1 MRSRCNYLRS
11 QAIDGYSS
19 KVSKFDCQVWT
30 GGQEAAAPGNLFEPF
45 PFPTVLMPGPQV
57 LAKLVARSWLSP
69 LWLVLTPSRRHLQ
82 TFQWSPSNST
92 CVMYIKHLAYTVSST
107 CFEETPLHRYSV
119 RPQCLMLLCGFISI
133 ILQNTHWQ
141 QHHRICTPTL

>member
-1 MRSRCNYLRS
+1 ML
-11 QAIDGYSS
+11 
-19 KVSKFDCQVWT
+19 DCRLWT
-30 GGQEAAAPGNLFEPF
+30 GWKVLSPNLIVKRTGAARKPLKTNKSAPGNLFSIPNVWCL
-45 PFPTVLMPGPQV
+45 TQV

-69 LWLVLTPSRRHLQ
+69 LWLVLTPSRRHLANLPVIAIKLYLRDVHK
-82 TFQWSPSNST
+82 TSCIYSVFNVLWGNSS
-92 CVMYIKHLAYTVSST
+92 AQ
-107 CFEETPLHRYSV
+107 YSV